1 MQGSSEQPLVGE
13 EHCVTTLITA
23 AKETMLN
30 DTFVCLLLYVAW
42 TCFRT
47 DDVRQLR
54 YSSHVTFVCHT
65 DKDTKYLFDP
75 PTTVS
80 VGGARRVQLPSIESV

>member
-1 MQGSSEQPLVGE
+1 MGLIGSLPPLVT
-13 EHCVTTLITA
+13 CMMDSSTFPLNKWSLA
-23 AKETMLN
+23 FFFSLMLN
-30 DTFVCLLLYVAW
+30 DTAW

-75 PTTVS
+75 PSTVS
-80 VGGARRVQLPSIESV
+80 VGGARHVQLPSIESV

>member
-1 MQGSSEQPLVGE
+1 MLHSSTFPLNKWS
-13 EHCVTTLITA
+13 LA
-23 AKETMLN
+23 FFFSSMLN
-30 DTFVCLLLYVAW
+30 DTFVCLLLYAAW

-65 DKDTKYLFDP
+65 DKDTKYLFHP